1 MSCLIR
7 YVFGRKIE
15 QQTTRTRNWF
25 LMNPLLRSIPSV
37 SQLLETPEVVELC
50 ANYSHEVVVSRLR
63 ECLDDLR
70 NTLKTDSSI
79 GKLPSHSDIANSA
92 RKSLTQLSRSSL
104 RPVINATGVLLHTGL
119 GRAPMAESAVRR
131 IQEIANGYASVEID
145 LESGKRSQRVE
156 AVEQKLVELFGG
168 ERATVV
174 NNNAGA
180 TLLTLAALASG
191 KEVIVS
197 RGELVEIGGSFRM
210 PDVMSASGAIMH
222 EVGTTNK
229 THLRDYDSA
238 INEDTACLLKVHCSN
253 YRVEGFTKSVP
264 VTELVTLGEQR
275 NLLVVDDIGSG
286 ALFDYSSLGITGE
299 PMATESL
306 TAGSD
311 IVLLSGDKLL
321 GGPQCGII
329 IGTEVSVSKIASHPL
344 MRALRVDKMT
354 LAGLSAT
361 LDLYLSG
368 KPEQE
373 VPLLSLLHT
382 PIEVLE
388 HRAEIISKAI
398 NESEAEIST
407 SVESDITYLGGGS
420 VPTQE
425 IPTCCVVLE
434 SASLT
439 ADQLASKLRRS
450 EPAILPRIKS
460 DRVHLDL
467 RTIFAREDNVVIQLV
482 TESHC

>member
-1 MSCLIR
+1 
-7 YVFGRKIE
+7 
-15 QQTTRTRNWF
+15 
-25 LMNPLLRSIPSV
+25 MNPLLRSIPSV

-50 ANYSHEVVVSRLR
+50 ADYSHEVVVSRLR
-63 ECLDDLR
+63 ECLDHLR

-79 GKLPSHSDIANSA
+79 GELPSHSDIASLA

-264 VTELVTLGEQR
+264 VTELVALGEQR
-275 NLLVVDDIGSG
+275 DLLVVDDIGSG
-286 ALFDYSSLGITGE
+286 ALFDYTSLGITGE
-299 PMATESL
+299 PMANESL

-311 IVLLSGDKLL
+311 IVLLSGD
-321 GGPQCGII
+321 
-329 IGTEVSVSKIASHPL
+329 
-344 MRALRVDKMT
+344 
-354 LAGLSAT
+354 
-361 LDLYLSG
+361 
-368 KPEQE
+368 
-373 VPLLSLLHT
+373 
-382 PIEVLE
+382 
-388 HRAEIISKAI
+388 
-398 NESEAEIST
+398 
-407 SVESDITYLGGGS
+407 
-420 VPTQE
+420 
-425 IPTCCVVLE
+425 
-434 SASLT
+434 
-439 ADQLASKLRRS
+439 
-450 EPAILPRIKS
+450 
-460 DRVHLDL
+460 
-467 RTIFAREDNVVIQLV
+467 
-482 TESHC
+482 

>member
-1 MSCLIR
+1 
-7 YVFGRKIE
+7 
-15 QQTTRTRNWF
+15 
-25 LMNPLLRSIPSV
+25 MNPLLRSIPSV
-37 SQLLETPEVVELC
+37 SQLLETPEVIELC
-50 ANYSHEVVVSRLR
+50 ADYSHDVVVSRLR
-63 ECLDDLR
+63 ECLDNVRSSLISD
-70 NTLKTDSSI
+70 DSI
-79 GKLPSHSDIANSA
+79 DELPSANDIAKIV
-92 RKSLTQLSRSSL
+92 RQSLTQLSKGSL

-119 GRAPMAESAVRR
+119 GRAPMAESAVHR

-145 LESGKRSQRVE
+145 LESGKRSQRVD
-156 AVEQKLVELFGG
+156 AVEEKLVELFGG

-210 PDVMSASGAIMH
+210 PDVMAASGALMH

-238 INEDTACLLKVHCSN
+238 INEETACLLKVHCSN

-264 VTELVTLGEQR
+264 VDELVALGRQR
-275 NLLVVDDIGSG
+275 DLLVIDDIGSG
-286 ALFDYSSLGITGE
+286 ALFNYESLGITGE

-306 TAGSD
+306 DSGCD
-311 IVLLSGDKLL
+311 VVLLSGDKLL

-329 IGTEVSVSKIASHPL
+329 IGTEACVSKIASHPL

-368 KPEQE
+368 QPEQE
-373 VPLLSLLHT
+373 VPLLKLLHT
-382 PIEVLE
+382 PIETLE
-388 HRAEIISKAI
+388 HRAEIIATAI
-398 NESEAEIST
+398 CEADVEISAT
-407 SVESDITYLGGGS
+407 IESGVTYLGGGS

-425 IPTCCVVLE
+425 IATCCVVLDSE
-434 SASLT
+434 THSA
-439 ADQLASKLRRS
+439 DELASKLRTA
-450 EPAILPRIKS
+450 EPAVLSRINN

-467 RTIFAREDNVVIQLV
+467 RTIFSREDDEVIRLV
-482 TESHC
+482 LELHH